1 MDKVE
6 IKRRV
11 GRHLEGKQ
19 INDIWCVLI
28 ELKSS
33 NQNEMRVDPVMHTT
47 STFIP
52 IFFFKQF
59 IYEIWGEWD
68 VI

>member
-47 STFIP
+47 STFIT

-59 IYEIWGEWD
+59 IYEIRGEWD